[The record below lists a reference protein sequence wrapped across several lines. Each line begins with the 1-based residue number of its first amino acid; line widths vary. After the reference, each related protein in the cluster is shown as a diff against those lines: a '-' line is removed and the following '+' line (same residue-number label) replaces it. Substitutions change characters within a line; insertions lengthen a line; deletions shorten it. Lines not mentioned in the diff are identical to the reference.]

1 MTMNFK
7 RFGTR
12 GLSTTKMMKTKVP
25 ISHLI
30 QLEKRLDDLE
40 KRVTI
45 LENAAKKQISI
56 SETERIFQA
65 NKKDQLVNEFSDYVP
80 TAEDIQEVWNDD
92 IENLMQV
99 AEYSKESLNSF
110 QGEKTTK
117 KEKQEFESKPLP
129 KILKIK
135 ITFLYFARAKIDDS
149 KPQGQQLVSP
159 SATN

>member
-7 RFGTR
+7 RFATR

-40 KRVTI
+40 KRGTL
-45 LENAAKKQISI
+45 LEKAAKKQISI

-65 NKKDQLVNEFSDYVP
+65 NKKSDQLVNEFSDYVP

-99 AEYSKESLNSF
+99 AEDSKESLNTF
-110 QGEKTTK
+110 RGKKTTK
-117 KEKQEFESKPLP
+117 KEK
-129 KILKIK
+129 
-135 ITFLYFARAKIDDS
+135 
-149 KPQGQQLVSP
+149 
-159 SATN
+159 